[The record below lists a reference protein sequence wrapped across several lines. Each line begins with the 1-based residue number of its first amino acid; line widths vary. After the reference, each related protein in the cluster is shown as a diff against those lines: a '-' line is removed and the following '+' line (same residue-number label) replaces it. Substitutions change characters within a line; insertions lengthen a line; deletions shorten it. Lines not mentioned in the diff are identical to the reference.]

1 MNNRVLPIFTLNT
14 VIFPGAT
21 LPLRIFEDRYK
32 KMLSHS
38 ISKDSTFGINLIKQG
53 YEVGIPAVPYD
64 VGTIVSFSDYTVS
77 ESNEEI
83 FLKVVGQ
90 ERFKILN
97 ILNDRP
103 YILAEIIDYSDRPK
117 KINCDHTFEKN
128 FRDEASGFIKKIVS
142 INGGWIS
149 DPMLPDDFNKC
160 VWTLSSLLQIPN
172 LTKFEILETR
182 DLYQRAQILQD
193 QLKIQQV
200 EIEKVLEELKNQK
213 LN

>member
-32 KMLSHS
+32 KMLNHS
-38 ISKDSTFGINLIKQG
+38 VSKDSTFGIHLIKQG

-149 DPMLPDDFNKC
+149 DPMLPDDFNEC

>member
-1 MNNRVLPIFTLNT
+1 MKNRVLPIFTLNT

-32 KMLSHS
+32 KMFNHS
-38 ISKDSTFGINLIKQG
+38 VSQDSIFGINLIKQG

-64 VGTIVSFSDYTVS
+64 VGTIVSFADCIVS

-83 FLKVVGQ
+83 FLKVLGQ

-103 YILAEIIDYSDRPK
+103 YILAEICDYSDGPQ
-117 KINCDHTFEKN
+117 KINCDQTFEKN
-128 FRDEASGFIKKIVS
+128 FRNEASEFIKKVVS
-142 INGGWIS
+142 VNGGWIG
-149 DPMLPDDFNKC
+149 DPKLPEDLNQL
-160 VWTLSSLLQIPN
+160 VWTLSSLLQISN
-172 LTKFEILETR
+172 LTKLEILESR

-193 QLKIQQV
+193 QIKIQHV
-200 EIEKVLEELKNQK
+200 EIQKILEDLKNQK